1 MELES
6 ASGAVGEFS
15 YEQPTTPDRYVC
27 SDCGKRGVRLY
38 REYQTFLE
46 HQVLRCRTCALENQ
60 NRTHGDMRSE
70 HSIGWLVAAV
80 PCEDGSTFWGYCTVP
95 AAGVTWWDRLP
106 VESASFF
113 LSLLDG
119 VDIPDG
125 IDQGDWGTRD
135 FALPHGWKVSVFYDC
150 GDLDY
155 IDHFVSPSGKIV
167 DFWHWPDSPDRAM
180 LIRWRGNT

>member
-1 MELES
+1 MVAAVS
-6 ASGAVGEFS
+6 SVVGEFS
-15 YEQPTTPDRYVC
+15 YEHSATPDRYVC

-46 HQVLRCRTCALENQ
+46 HQVLRCYSCALENQ

-70 HSIGWLVAAV
+70 HSIGYLVAAV
-80 PCEDGSTFWGYCTVP
+80 PCEDGSTFWGYCSVP
-95 AAGVTWWDRLP
+95 AVGVTWWDRLP
-106 VESASFF
+106 VESASFL
-113 LSLLDG
+113 LSLLEG

-125 IDQGDWGTRD
+125 IDQGDCGTREFD
-135 FALPHGWKVSVFYDC
+135 LTHGWKVSIFYDC

-155 IDHFVSPSGKIV
+155 IDHFISPSVKIV
-167 DFWHWPDSPDRAM
+167 DFWDWPSSPDKTI